1 MKRILLLFLFSSP
14 LIGFSQALH
23 GYVYDSLSRRPLAM
37 ATVTLLDTQ
46 HLLLMATRSD
56 SLGRYSFREMP
67 TAKYYLLVSMAGY
80 QSKQVVQKTGDTV
93 FVSSNVTVLASVTV
107 TSQRLISV
115 LPDGF
120 RYDAAKEVQAGGES
134 AADILRKLP
143 AIIVDGD
150 GLPTIRGSNRVK
162 VFIDGKPSEL
172 YASSVKDA
180 LLQISAA
187 NIARVYVITNPS
199 AKYDG
204 EGVDAVIQIY
214 TKKPAQNG
222 VSGTLNILAGNR
234 SGQLTGD
241 VKWRTGKWIISA
253 DAGDNF
259 SSTPTQGNVR
269 RLTKNTVGNMLL
281 QQVNSEKRN
290 RFTPAGFSILFNVDS
305 VSWLSMG
312 YRKSIRREDGSGS
325 ITSNIFQNDTL
336 TSVITRNTDSYFD
349 REVDILSASYQRT
362 SKDKTLEWN
371 LLVSR
376 FIQNSKDGYTMEQ
389 VQGAVK
395 TYEEKNMNEAVNH
408 ETLLQWDLSKKF
420 AGEAAMET
428 GIKAV
433 QRDYTNNSRFIP
445 DLTRSG
451 DFHFKRSVV
460 AGYITISLPVGKWR
474 LRAGARYEQTNL
486 SIRFKS
492 VDVPVPVYKNPLP
505 NLLFS
510 RSFDQSHSLSFSYS
524 KKLQRPD
531 MSFLNPV
538 VNYSDTFNIT
548 YGNPALDPEITHTVE
563 AAYSYRKNSWFFNSS
578 AFFSRSEN
586 NIQQVSTEK
595 PNSIVENTYRNIA
608 SMDVAGWTG
617 NLSYQYR
624 KLSVSSNNV
633 FRYMRFNASSTGLSN
648 NGFIYSG
655 SLQATYKFSDVFS
668 AGTYASIS
676 PRKLYL
682 QGSTTGLN
690 SMALWMNRSFYN
702 KKINLSFR
710 IDNPFWSYQ
719 YIMDENH
726 TLLFDR
732 YGKNRLLNRF
742 YKIGI
747 SYKFGKKEVRLPAIR
762 SLPGEN

>member
-14 LIGFSQALH
+14 LIGFSQTLH

-46 HLLLMATRSD
+46 LVRLKATLSD
-56 SLGRYSFREMP
+56 SLGRYSFQEMP
-67 TAKYYLLVSMAGY
+67 AKKYYLLISMAGY
-80 QSKQVVQKTGDTV
+80 RSSQIVQKPGDTV

-120 RYDAAKEVQAGGES
+120 RYDAAKELQAGGES

-187 NIARVYVITNPS
+187 NIARVYVITSPS

-214 TKKPAQNG
+214 TKKPVHNG
-222 VSGTLNILAGNR
+222 VSGALNILVGNR
-234 SGQLTGD
+234 SRQLTGD

-253 DAGDNF
+253 DGGNNF
-259 SSTPTQGNVR
+259 SSNPTQGNVM
-269 RLTKNTVGNMLL
+269 RLTKNTGSNILL
-281 QQVNSEKRN
+281 QQVYSKKQN
-290 RFTPAGFSILFNVDS
+290 RFNPVGVSILFNVDS
-305 VSWLSMG
+305 LSWLSMG
-312 YRKSIRREDGSGS
+312 YRKSARREDGSGS
-325 ITSNIFQNDTL
+325 ITSSIFQNDTL
-336 TSVITRNTDSYFD
+336 TSVITRNTDSYVD
-349 REVDILSASYQRT
+349 RKVDILSASYQRS
-362 SKDKTLEWN
+362 SKDKKLEWN
-371 LLVSR
+371 LLVSH
-376 FIQNSKDGYTMEQ
+376 FILNSEDGYKLDQM
-389 VQGAVK
+389 QGAVR
-395 TYEEKNMNEAVNH
+395 TYEEKNRNKAVNH
-408 ETLLQWDLSKKF
+408 ESLLQWDLSKKF
-420 AGEAAMET
+420 AAGVEMET

-433 QRDYTNNSRFIP
+433 QRNYTNNSQFTP
-445 DLTRSG
+445 DLMRSG
-451 DFHFKRSVV
+451 DFYFKRSVA
-460 AGYITISLPVGKWR
+460 AGYVTISLPVGKWK

-486 SIRFKS
+486 SISFKNLG
-492 VDVPVPVYKNPLP
+492 VPVPVYKNLLP
-505 NLLFS
+505 NLLIS
-510 RSFDQSHSLSFSYS
+510 RNFDQNHSLSFSYS

-548 YGNPALDPEITHTVE
+548 YGNPALDPEITHSVE

-578 AFFSRSEN
+578 VFFSRSEN
-586 NIQQVSTEK
+586 SIQQVSTLK
-595 PNSIVENTYRNIA
+595 PNGIVENTYRNIA

-617 NLSYQYR
+617 NLSYQYK
-624 KLSVSSNNV
+624 KLNISTNNV
-633 FRYMRFNASSTGLSN
+633 LRYMRFNALSTGLSN
-648 NGFIYSG
+648 SGFIYST
-655 SLQATYKFSDVFS
+655 SLQATYKFSDVFT
-668 AGTYASIS
+668 AGTYAGIS

-690 SMALWMNRSFYN
+690 SLAIWINRSFYN
-702 KKINLSFR
+702 KKLNFSLR
-710 IDNPFWSYQ
+710 IDNPFSPYQ
-719 YIMDENH
+719 YIKDENH
-726 TLLFDR
+726 TLFFDR
-732 YGKNRLLNRF
+732 YGENRIPSRF
-742 YKIGI
+742 YKVGI